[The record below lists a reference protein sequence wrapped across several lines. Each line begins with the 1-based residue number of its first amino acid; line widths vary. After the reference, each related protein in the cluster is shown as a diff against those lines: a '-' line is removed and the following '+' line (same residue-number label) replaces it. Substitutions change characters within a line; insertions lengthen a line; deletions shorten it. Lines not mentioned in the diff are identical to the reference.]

1 MASISSPGIG
11 SGMDIAGIV
20 NKLSDLE
27 RQPLVQLKKQVGTL
41 ESRLSV
47 YGQVKSKMASLQD
60 AATKLTNDDAWS
72 QFKVTSSNNAA
83 VTATAGSNAMP
94 VKVDFEVLKLA
105 KGQVSSF
112 ATVAVDQSL
121 RHGSLEIQ
129 QGSWASGVFSPNGG
143 VPTVISVESGQ
154 NTVAT
159 IAAKINSSGGN
170 VQAYVVQD
178 ASGERLVLRS
188 STTGKDQGFDVSFEP
203 SNPGQNNGNGNGNGQ
218 QEPTLS
224 FLQPFGEQF
233 AQDAQFKVDGIELT
247 SPSNTVTQALPGLSL
262 SLQQVTSAP
271 VKISVEN
278 DQEAVKKNIQALIDS
293 FNALNS
299 TLANATKYSGDTKSS
314 APLQGDSTAVG
325 VQNSLR
331 SLFRSEMPGLPF
343 TRLSDVGISFQRDGS
358 LGVDSK
364 KFENA
369 LANSTA
375 MKSLFKD
382 STGTENIGFAKNI
395 ESFIKKTLDTDG
407 RVAVRAEALQS
418 AIKRNQQDQERVN
431 ERADRA
437 QARLFK
443 VYNSMD
449 SKVGSLNALNSYVSQ
464 QLAAMNK

>member
-1 MASISSPGIG
+1 
-11 SGMDIAGIV
+11 
-20 NKLSDLE
+20 
-27 RQPLVQLKKQVGTL
+27 
-41 ESRLSV
+41 
-47 YGQVKSKMASLQD
+47 
-60 AATKLTNDDAWS
+60 
-72 QFKVTSSNNAA
+72 
-83 VTATAGSNAMP
+83 
-94 VKVDFEVLKLA
+94 
-105 KGQVSSF
+105 
-112 ATVAVDQSL
+112 VDQSL

-143 VPTVISVESGQ
+143 VPTVISVEAGQ
-154 NTVAT
+154 NTVST

-203 SNPGQNNGNGNGNGQ
+203 SNPGQNNGNGNGQ
-218 QEPTLS
+218 QEPILS

-233 AQDAQFKVDGIELT
+233 AQDAQFKVDGIALT
-247 SPSNTVTQALPGLSL
+247 SPSNIVTQALPGLSL

-271 VKISVEN
+271 VQISVEN

-299 TLANATKYSGDTKSS
+299 TLGNAMKYSPDTKSS

-331 SLFRSEMPGLPF
+331 SLFRSEMPGLTF

-364 KFENA
+364 KFESA
-369 LANSTA
+369 LANPSGL
-375 MKSLFKD
+375 KSLFTA
-382 STGTENIGFAKNI
+382 STGPENMGFAKNV
-395 ESFIKKTLDTDG
+395 ETFIKKTLDTDG
-407 RVAVRAEALQS
+407 RVSVRAEALQS

>member
-1 MASISSPGIG
+1 MATISSPGIG

-20 NKLSDLE
+20 NKLADLE

-60 AATKLTNDDAWS
+60 AAAKLISNDAWS
-72 QFKVTSSNNAA
+72 QFKVTSTNSAA
-83 VTATAGSNAMP
+83 VTATADSKAMP
-94 VKVDFEVLKLA
+94 VQLDMEILKLA

-121 RHGSLEIQ
+121 RHGSLEIR
-129 QGSWASGVFSPNGG
+129 QGSWATGVFVAGGG
-143 VPTVISVESGQ
+143 VSTVISIEDGQ
-154 NTVAT
+154 NTVST
-159 IAAKINSSGGN
+159 IAAKINSSGAN

-188 STTGKDQGFDVSFEP
+188 NSTGKDQGFDVSFNP
-203 SNPGQNNGNGNGNGQ
+203 SNLGQNNGNSPQ
-218 QEPTLS
+218 SPSLIFS
-224 FLQPFGEQF
+224 QPSVEQR

-247 SPSNTVTQALPGLSL
+247 SPSNTVTQALPGVTL
-262 SLQQVTSAP
+262 SLQQVSASP
-271 VKISVEN
+271 IKISVEN

-299 TLANATKYSGDTKSS
+299 TLANATKYSVDTKSS

-325 VQNSLR
+325 VQSALR

-343 TRLSDVGISFQRDGS
+343 KRLSDVGIAVQRDGS
-358 LGVDSK
+358 LAIDAK
-364 KFENA
+364 KFDNA
-369 LANSTA
+369 LVNASA
-375 MKSLFKD
+375 LKSLFTA
-382 STGTENIGFAKNI
+382 STGPENMGFAKNI
-395 ESFIKKTLDTDG
+395 ETFIKKTLDTDG
-407 RVAVRAEALQS
+407 RIAVRSEALQS

-443 VYNSMD
+443 VYNNMD

-464 QLAAMNK
+464 QLAGMNK

>member
-1 MASISSPGIG
+1 MATISSPGIG
-11 SGMDIAGIV
+11 SGMDIASIV
-20 NKLSDLE
+20 NKLADLE
-27 RQPLVQLKKQVGTL
+27 RQPLAQLKKQVGTL

-60 AATKLTNDDAWS
+60 AAAKLTSNEAWS
-72 QFKVTSSNNAA
+72 QFKVTSSNSAA
-83 VTATAGSNAMP
+83 VTATADSKAMP
-94 VKVDFEVLKLA
+94 VKLDLEVLKLA

-112 ATVAVDQSL
+112 ATVAVDQTL
-121 RHGSLEIQ
+121 RHGSLEIR
-129 QGSWASGVFSPNGG
+129 QGSWATGVFVAGGG
-143 VPTVISVESGQ
+143 VSTVISIEDGQ
-154 NTVAT
+154 NTVAS

-188 STTGKDQGFDVSFEP
+188 SSTGKDQGFDVSFDP
-203 SNPGQNNGNGNGNGQ
+203 SNPGQNNGNGPQ
-218 QEPTLS
+218 TPTLN
-224 FLQPFGEQF
+224 FLDPFGDQF
-233 AQDAQFKVDGIELT
+233 AQDAQFKVDGIELK
-247 SPSNTVTQALPGLSL
+247 SPSNTVTQALPGLTL
-262 SLQQVTSAP
+262 SLQQVSATP

-299 TLANATKYSGDTKSS
+299 TLGNATKYNTDTKSS
-314 APLQGDSTAVG
+314 SPLQGDSTAVG
-325 VQNSLR
+325 VQSALR

-343 TRLSDVGISFQRDGS
+343 KRLSDVGIAVQRDGS
-358 LGVDSK
+358 LGIDAK
-364 KFENA
+364 KFDSA
-369 LANSTA
+369 LAHSSA
-375 MKSLFKD
+375 MKSLFTA
-382 STGTENIGFAKNI
+382 STGLENMGFAKNI
-395 ESFIKKTLDTDG
+395 ETFIKKTLDTDG

>member
-1 MASISSPGIG
+1 MATISSPGIG

-20 NKLSDLE
+20 KKLSDLE

-60 AATKLTNDDAWS
+60 AAAKLTSNEAWS
-72 QFKVTSSNNAA
+72 QFKVTSSSSAA
-83 VTATAGSNAMP
+83 VTATAGSSAMP
-94 VKVDFEVLKLA
+94 VKLDLEVVKLA

-112 ATVAVDQSL
+112 ATVSVDQSL

-143 VPTVISVESGQ
+143 VPTVISVEAGQ
-154 NTVAT
+154 NTVST

-203 SNPGQNNGNGNGNGQ
+203 SNPGQNNGNGNGQ
-218 QEPTLS
+218 QEPILS

-233 AQDAQFKVDGIELT
+233 AQDAQFKVDGIALT
-247 SPSNTVTQALPGLSL
+247 SPSNIVTQALPGLSL

-271 VKISVEN
+271 VQISVEN

-299 TLANATKYSGDTKSS
+299 TLGNAMKYSPDTKSS

-331 SLFRSEMPGLPF
+331 SLFRSEMPGLTF

-364 KFENA
+364 KFESA
-369 LANSTA
+369 LANPSGL
-375 MKSLFKD
+375 KSLFTA
-382 STGTENIGFAKNI
+382 STGPENMGFAKNV
-395 ESFIKKTLDTDG
+395 ETFIKKTLDTDG
-407 RVAVRAEALQS
+407 RVSVRAEALQS